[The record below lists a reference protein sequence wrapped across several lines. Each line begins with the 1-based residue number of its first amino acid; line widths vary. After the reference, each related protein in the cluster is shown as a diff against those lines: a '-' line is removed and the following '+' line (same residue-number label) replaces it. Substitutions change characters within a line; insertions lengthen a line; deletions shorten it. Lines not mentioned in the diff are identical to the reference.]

1 MLFFSKKNNKKP
13 IPSVFCS
20 IMLFFSKEKNK
31 KLIPSIFCSIM
42 LFFSK
47 EKNKKTNTIH
57 LRLNNVVLF
66 KKRTTKK
73 LIPSI
78 CGLIMSFFSK
88 KNNKKLLHP
97 FAAYVRLA
105 HGILCFKIFGTGFF
119 FPYRF
124 DHNNIGN

>member
-1 MLFFSKKNNKKP
+1 MLFFSKKNNKKFM
-13 IPSVFCS
+13 PSIFGL
-20 IMLFFSKEKNK
+20 IMLFFSKKNNK
-31 KLIPSIFCSIM
+31 KFIPSIF
-42 LFFSK
+42 
-47 EKNKKTNTIH
+47 
-57 LRLNNVVLF
+57 
-66 KKRTTKK
+66 
-73 LIPSI
+73 
-78 CGLIMSFFSK
+78 GLIMLFFSK

>member
-1 MLFFSKKNNKKP
+1 MLFFSKEKNEKLISSVFCSICCFFSKNGQQKTHIIRFLLNMLFFSKKNNKKL
-13 IPSVFCS
+13 ISSVFCS
-20 IMLFFSKEKNK
+20 ICCSFQKRITK
-31 KLIPSIFCSIM
+31 KFIPSIF
-42 LFFSK
+42 
-47 EKNKKTNTIH
+47 
-57 LRLNNVVLF
+57 
-66 KKRTTKK
+66 
-73 LIPSI
+73 
-78 CGLIMSFFSK
+78 GLIMLFFSK